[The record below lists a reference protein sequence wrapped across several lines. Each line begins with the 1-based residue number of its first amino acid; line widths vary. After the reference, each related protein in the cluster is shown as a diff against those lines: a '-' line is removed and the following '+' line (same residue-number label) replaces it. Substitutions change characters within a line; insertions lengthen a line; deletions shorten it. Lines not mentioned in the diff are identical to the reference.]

1 MSDRPE
7 SSSEHPPALPRGT
20 TAPRRGAAKRIVEL
34 LLAASVGAGASALF
48 LAKDMT
54 RGPAT
59 PDHGAPAAS
68 PVTASAPA
76 PAERKPLY
84 QCPMH
89 PSITSD
95 HPGNC
100 PICGMKLVEVT
111 GASAMGTGMAQ
122 GSGAGGAAGVKGLST
137 VTIDPARQQMIGL
150 RTTPVSRGPV
160 SDAWRTVGRVEVDPT
175 RVRRVNVKIDGY
187 VEKTFVSFVGQKVR
201 RGDPLFSLYSPS
213 LLAAQN
219 EYLLALSTQRQLA
232 MAPALATNGDDLVKA
247 ARRKLELW
255 DVPEKEIAKLEATG
269 EASKTLTLVSPIA
282 GVVTGKNIVEGSRV
296 NPGDMPYEITDLAM
310 VWVMADAY
318 ETDIDR
324 ARVGAN
330 ATMVIKSL
338 PGRSFQG
345 RVQFVDPV
353 IDPKT
358 RTTKVHL
365 HFANQTGELKPDMYG
380 EVVLEGKTTMGLQIP
395 ADAIL
400 HAGTQDM
407 VFVALGD
414 GKFEPRK
421 VKVGVQG
428 GGMVQIAEGL
438 HDGEQVVSHAN
449 FLIDSESRL
458 RASLA
463 SIGVK

>member
-1 MSDRPE
+1 
-7 SSSEHPPALPRGT
+7 
-20 TAPRRGAAKRIVEL
+20 V
-34 LLAASVGAGASALF
+34 AASLGAGATALF
-48 LAKDMT
+48 MARDLDKDTT
-54 RGPAT
+54 RMADRPGH
-59 PDHGAPAAS
+59 DGPAAS
-68 PVTASAPA
+68 ADTASPPSTSAPGK
-76 PAERKPLY
+76 RLY

-95 HPGNC
+95 HPGDC

-111 GASAMGTGMAQ
+111 GAAAPGTPAAQAGTGAA
-122 GSGAGGAAGVKGLST
+122 SGAAALKGLAT

-150 RTTPVSRGPV
+150 RTTPALRGPV
-160 SDAWRTVGRVEVDPT
+160 SDTWRTVGRVEVDPT

-187 VEKTFVSFVGQKVR
+187 VEKAFVSFVGQKVR

-219 EYLLALSTQRQLA
+219 EYLLALSTRRQLA
-232 MAPALATNGDDLVKA
+232 MSPALATNGDDLVKA

-269 EASKTLTLVSPIA
+269 EANKALTLVSPIA
-282 GVVTGKNIVEGSRV
+282 GVVTAKNIVEGSRV
-296 NPGDMPYEITDLAM
+296 NPGDTPYEITDLGM

-318 ETDIDR
+318 ETDLGR
-324 ARVGAN
+324 ARVGAK
-330 ATMVIKSL
+330 ATMVTKSL

-380 EVVLEGKTTMGLQIP
+380 EVELQGKTTMGIQIP

-438 HDGEQVVSHAN
+438 RDGEQVVSHAN